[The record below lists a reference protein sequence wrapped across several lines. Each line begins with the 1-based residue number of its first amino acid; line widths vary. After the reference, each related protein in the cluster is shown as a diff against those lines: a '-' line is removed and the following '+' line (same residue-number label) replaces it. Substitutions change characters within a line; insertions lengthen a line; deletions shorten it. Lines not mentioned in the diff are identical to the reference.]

1 MTLYVC
7 MVTKYSNNFKNFL
20 DESIYKKETK
30 HAQNKQTTRDEKRL
44 ASDVFQYGERKAAPR
59 SSNPPRSW

>member
-30 HAQNKQTTRDEKRL
+30 HVQNKQTTRDEKRP